1 MNHPYFPH
9 TEEDIR
15 QMMEKCGVS
24 SLRELYSDVPSDC
37 IYEGEY
43 NLPKAMSEQ
52 EVRRHFASLASQN
65 VPLKIF
71 AGAGAYDHYSPAVV
85 PYILSRSE
93 FSTAYTPY
101 QAEISQGTLRAVFE
115 WQSMI
120 CRITGMDVANASMYD
135 GATSAGE
142 DMMM

>member
-43 NLPKAMSEQ
+43 NLPKAMS
-52 EVRRHFASLASQN
+52 
-65 VPLKIF
+65 
-71 AGAGAYDHYSPAVV
+71 
-85 PYILSRSE
+85 
-93 FSTAYTPY
+93 
-101 QAEISQGTLRAVFE
+101 
-115 WQSMI
+115 
-120 CRITGMDVANASMYD
+120 
-135 GATSAGE
+135 
-142 DMMM
+142 